1 MVHSVPVFCIPG
13 VSGCR
18 IVPAWS
24 IYPPAKRLQAGFSN
38 FRQNKKV
45 EKIFK
50 NREKTP

>member
-1 MVHSVPVFCIPG
+1 LPG
-13 VSGCR
+13 LSFLLTFLPFTRQGLFV
-18 IVPAWS
+18 
-24 IYPPAKRLQAGFSN
+24 PAKRLQAGFSN

>member
-1 MVHSVPVFCIPG
+1 VLPVFRVPDCPG
-13 VSGCR
+13 MV
-18 IVPAWS
+18 S